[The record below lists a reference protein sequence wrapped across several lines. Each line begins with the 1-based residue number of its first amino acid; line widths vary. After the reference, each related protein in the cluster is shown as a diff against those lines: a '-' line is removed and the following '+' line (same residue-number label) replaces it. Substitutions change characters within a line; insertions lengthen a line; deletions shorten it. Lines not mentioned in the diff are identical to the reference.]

1 MDPETCGT
9 ANTLLYLGADIDMQ
23 MLKYLGANE
32 THAIYVDPLVSST
45 GGLDD
50 YAKVH
55 ATDPRPWYR
64 NTSMLLRPFTKH
76 AVPQLH
82 ELLLGRLAHEIGL
95 RADPTV
101 LANMTIRFAMS
112 GKERVLRYAV
122 ADVWRF
128 ACDQRQRPVLEGAI
142 GKVSTLG
149 MIGVKIPLIVMRWL
163 GHLLRIGRCSQIR
176 VICVA
181 EDRDAY
187 QAAFGPLLLSSRLYG
202 YRTRDT
208 LSAPEE
214 YHGET
219 QGDDDGDVWSN
230 VFSTASL
237 RRYEA
242 AWGAFSCDQMVAA
255 KLVDD
260 DNGPHL
266 LGGPVPMDASST
278 NDSLAAARAPHMPSR
293 HRCSSSAP
301 CTNWWRPCPCVSPRA
316 GSSHDQVQE
325 RAGDRGSSSPQMP
338 QHGG

>member
-1 MDPETCGT
+1 MTCRCS
-9 ANTLLYLGADIDMQ
+9 NTLERMRRTRSTSIRWCRPQVGSTTTPKC
-23 MLKYLGANE
+23 MLP
-32 THAIYVDPLVSST
+32 T
-45 GGLDD
+45 
-50 YAKVH
+50 
-55 ATDPRPWYR
+55 
-64 NTSMLLRPFTKH
+64 
-76 AVPQLH
+76 
-82 ELLLGRLAHEIGL
+82 LAHGIAL
-95 RADPTV
+95 SQHVHVAAPVYQACSSSAARAAAWKAGSRDRTASRPNGARQYDHPLCNV
-101 LANMTIRFAMS
+101 GKGASIAIRC
-112 GKERVLRYAV
+112 RRR
-122 ADVWRF
+122 VWRF

-301 CTNWWRPCPCVSPRA
+301 CTNRWRPCPCVSPRA